1 MLFDP
6 TKVCA
11 IPTIVPA
18 SDASPWWYAECSET
32 YPASCATLISFLMID
47 LPRLKHAYRI
57 LRCPGL
63 RPSTI
68 DGIERTLSAFEKWM
82 SSLSMNVV

>member
-1 MLFDP
+1 M
-6 TKVCA
+6 
-11 IPTIVPA
+11 
-18 SDASPWWYAECSET
+18 
-32 YPASCATLISFLMID
+32 ISFLMID